1 MAQKT
6 EPIFTEGKFMRIVH
20 IIIRKM
26 DHSKEMSQTHYR
38 SQRADNSMIEQ
49 AKNENR
55 IFAKIITLSI
65 LVNAVL

>member
-1 MAQKT
+1 
-6 EPIFTEGKFMRIVH
+6 
-20 IIIRKM
+20 M

-49 AKNENR
+49 AENENR